1 MMTNKKVDYQMKVVE
16 LAKQWGIDPIKIKPA
31 PNDDG
36 FTFVSAQSG
45 DIYFTI
51 PDKGILV
58 NTKHFLIYLN

>member
-1 MMTNKKVDYQMKVVE
+1 MTTKKIVDAQRKVIE
-16 LAKQWGIDPIKIKPA
+16 FAKQWGINPIKIAPA

-36 FTFVSAQSG
+36 FTFMSSQSG